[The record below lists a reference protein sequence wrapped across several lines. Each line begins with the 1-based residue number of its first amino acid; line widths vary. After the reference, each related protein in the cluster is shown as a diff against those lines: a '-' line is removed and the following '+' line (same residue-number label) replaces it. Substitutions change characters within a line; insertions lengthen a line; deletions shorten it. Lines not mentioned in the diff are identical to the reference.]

1 MANSREYLMI
11 WDSTMANPNGDML
24 NDNQPR
30 HDNKTGKLE
39 VSDVRIKRFIRDE
52 LQAKGHKILVRTV
65 SGDNGKILSCANLI
79 QNIAK
84 EAKLKDVEIP
94 KHLLTNYIDV
104 RLFGAVITKPKHDI
118 TGALQVTWSRSVH
131 KADVK
136 FMQGNAAYAS
146 TDANAATGSKEQA
159 SIWSKYITPY
169 ALFKTYAVFNSE
181 VAKKQDVDVTEDDLK
196 AFVNALIYGLINYR
210 STSKNQM
217 PRLLVEVVYKEHRVD
232 GEFNYVDVSYDCDDL
247 DLRDISQF
255 SFDLTRLK
263 EYYESKKDVIENVN
277 LYKHNSVKLDSIPAG
292 FHVIDI

>member
-1 MANSREYLMI
+1 MAKSREYLMM

-30 HDNKTGKLE
+30 HDDKTGKLE

-52 LQAKGHKILVRTV
+52 LQSMGHNILVRTV
-65 SGDNGKILSCANLI
+65 TDGNGKVLSCAKLI
-79 QNIAK
+79 QDVAKAAKVK
-84 EAKLKDVEIP
+84 EADIP
-94 KHLLTNYIDV
+94 EYLLTNYIDV
-104 RLFGAVITKPKHDI
+104 RLFGAVITKPKNDI
-118 TGALQVTWSRSVH
+118 MGALQVTWSRSVH
-131 KADVK
+131 QAEIK

-146 TDANAATGSKEQA
+146 GEGMGQA

-181 VAKKQDVDVTEDDLK
+181 VAKRQGVDVTEDDLDAFVK
-196 AFVNALIYGLINYR
+196 AFINGLINYR

-232 GEFNYVDVSYDCDDL
+232 GELNYVDVSYDCDDF

-255 SFDLTRLK
+255 NFDLTKLK
-263 EYYESKKDVIENVN
+263 EYHESKRDVIEEVR
-277 LYKHNSVKLDSIPAG
+277 LYKQKNVKLDSIPDE
-292 FHVIDI
+292 FKVIDI